1 MLKLNIGLS
10 KKVGQ
15 PDYGSL
21 GASCHVEVE
30 LDGSLLSDDL
40 DQFHQRVQQAYV
52 ACRQA
57 VNDELSQQ
65 GQQPVP
71 SSTPAHT
78 RSTGNGN
85 GRHATNG
92 HSATEKQLDYA
103 RQLARQIDGLGT
115 RRLDDLADKMFA
127 KPLAALTTLDGS
139 GLIDALK
146 AIKSG
151 EVRVEDAL
159 GEVTQ

>member
-30 LDGSLLSDDL
+30 LDGSLLSNDL

-65 GQQPVP
+65 GQQPAP
-71 SSTPAHT
+71 SSTPAQT
-78 RSTGNGN
+78 VTNGN
-85 GRHATNG
+85 GRPASNG
-92 HSATEKQLDYA
+92 HGATDKQLDYA

-115 RRLDDLADKMFA
+115 RRLDGLADKMFG
-127 KPLAALTTLDGS
+127 KPLATLTTLDAS
-139 GLIDALK
+139 GLIDMLK
-146 AIKSG
+146 QIKSG
-151 EVRVEDAL
+151 EVELHAVSNGAP
-159 GEVTQ
+159 V